1 MYTVLIDIWCE
12 WDGDTSLQLNSPSSL
27 LFVNCKPVCN
37 LFCMCFIIFAQ
48 LVVFKFSVICCA
60 IIRHTCINVQ
70 GPSRPFYWT
79 TCIFIW
85 SMRYIYTNT
94 LMGIQ
99 RKYIWLKRNHT
110 ESLIPVYEFF
120 CQLVKEKEFLDNLY
134 HHCYTLVSV
143 ILKYKYNLLCWVINV
158 QL

>member
-1 MYTVLIDIWCE
+1 MFINFNNFFFLFYTVLIDIWCE

-60 IIRHTCINVQ
+60 IIRHTCTNVQ

-99 RKYIWLKRNHT
+99 RKYIWLKRTIQN
-110 ESLIPVYEFF
+110 LWYMFMNFF
-120 CQLVKEKEFLDNLY
+120 
-134 HHCYTLVSV
+134 VS
-143 ILKYKYNLLCWVINV
+143 
-158 QL
+158 